1 MDDVEQKALMY
12 VLANEMKK
20 YHHQTLAYRNVIE
33 VVRQKLLP
41 EITGLVEIALE
52 APDIQEE
59 SDRAFS
65 FLDEM
70 LPPIPE
76 IDLGKVQRLWLE
88 KWESTG
94 KKPN

>member
-1 MDDVEQKALMY
+1 MDDMEQKALMY
-12 VLANEMKK
+12 VLASEMKK
-20 YHHQTLAYRNVIE
+20 YHHQTLAYQNVIE

-52 APDIQEE
+52 APDIQAEA
-59 SDRAFS
+59 DRAFA

-76 IDLGKVQRLWLE
+76 IDLEKVQRLWLE
-88 KWESTG
+88 KWGLYG